1 VDAAHVVQELLRA
14 LAATREAQESENKR
28 RVAWEQ
34 ELEAK
39 YQQRQTETE
48 SQLAEMKR
56 QIAYLKAC
64 VASLLRRQREG
75 TTHVASAFDYLF
87 DEPGSPFP
95 AVPPGASLENPSPFV
110 SHGNLISERSQKR
123 GMLVDAPSPSASP
136 GPSNRK
142 RLTPP
147 LNYGEYHSG
156 DSGSEA
162 SVSSTDQRP
171 QKRANKHDK
180 SCYTIQVFQITNP
193 EAVIEEFRRP
203 PYVDTF
209 IVFWGSAPKMTYLLV
224 ISKGYH

>member
-1 VDAAHVVQELLRA
+1 VVQELLRA

-39 YQQRQTETE
+39 YLQRQTETE

-56 QIAYLKAC
+56 HIAFLRAC
-64 VASLLRRQREG
+64 VASLLRQQREG
-75 TTHVASAFDYLF
+75 TTHVANAFDYLL
-87 DEPGSPFP
+87 DEPGSPFLS
-95 AVPPGASLENPSPFV
+95 APPGVGLENPSPSV
-110 SHGNLISERSQKR
+110 SHGNSMSERSQKR
-123 GMLVDAPSPSASP
+123 AMLVDAPSPSASP

-147 LNYGEYHSG
+147 LNYGECHSG

-162 SVSSTDQRP
+162 TVSSTSKRP
-171 QKRANKHDK
+171 QKRPNNHDK
-180 SCYTIQVFQITNP
+180 TCYTIQVFHITDP
-193 EAVIEEFRRP
+193 EAITEEFRRRP
-203 PYVDTF
+203 CADTCT
-209 IVFWGSAPKMTYLLV
+209 VSWESALKTTYLLA